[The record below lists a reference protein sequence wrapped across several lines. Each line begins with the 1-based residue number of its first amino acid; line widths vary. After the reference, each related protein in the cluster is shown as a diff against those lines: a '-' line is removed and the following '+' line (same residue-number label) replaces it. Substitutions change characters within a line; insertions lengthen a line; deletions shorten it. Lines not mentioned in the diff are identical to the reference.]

1 MTPQLPEI
9 FTPLG
14 RPRGGG
20 DGRGGGGGDIE
31 GTFKTP
37 LALGYLK
44 GTFEGYTLT
53 TKSLLKDMFKAGYTL
68 TTYHMATRYLFVTVY
83 NEY

>member
-1 MTPQLPEI
+1 MVGTA
-9 FTPLG
+9 
-14 RPRGGG
+14 
-20 DGRGGGGGDIE
+20 GGGGGYIE

-83 NEY
+83 NY